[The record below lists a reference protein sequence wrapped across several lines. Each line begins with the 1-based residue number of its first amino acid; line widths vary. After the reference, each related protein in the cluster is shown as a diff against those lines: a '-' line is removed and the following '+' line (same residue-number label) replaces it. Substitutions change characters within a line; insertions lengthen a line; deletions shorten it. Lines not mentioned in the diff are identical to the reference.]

1 MEERRIDP
9 LQIIGMVLIFGIFT
23 WMMYTQSAEEIAQAN
38 NQQVE
43 PNTTVAEAVTQAPET
58 TLAVVPEVVPQETV
72 AKETITIQND
82 VLTLGVSTKGGIM
95 EQVLLNG
102 EVNYQDAPLYLINK
116 ENNSLNIAFTTAKG
130 QLLQTKFLMFSPTLT
145 QGSDGQQ
152 LRLRASVEESGFIEF
167 IYTLPKEGFRFGFE
181 VVAEGIEN
189 ALDTAIPASFSWNM
203 DGFRQAKSAQY
214 ENRYTQLA
222 YRHENDKYSTLSAT
236 GDDDDN
242 EKNVAWVSY
251 RQHFFSSI
259 LIPEKPFEQA
269 SLSTT
274 SITDEDDVE
283 ASAYLK
289 GFATQTTLPYQ
300 RNRFQAN
307 FDWYMGPTDYAVL
320 KKYDENLFE
329 SISFGW
335 GLIGWINRSVFYPLF
350 GFLTGLVPHG
360 IAIILLTVIVRLV
373 LSPVLYK
380 SYVSQAKMRVLRPE
394 ITELNEKYKND
405 ATKRQQE
412 TMKLYTKAGASPL
425 AGCIPALLQMP
436 VFFALFYFFPIAY
449 ELRGKSFLWADD
461 LSSYDVIA
469 DLPFSIPFYGD
480 HISLFP
486 LLASVAIFFYTRMT
500 TGQQMQPTQPGM
512 PNMKY
517 IMYLMPV
524 MMLFFFNNYA
534 SGFSLY
540 YVISNLLMIAIM
552 VVVKNVIIDQDKIHA
567 QIEENKKKPKKQ
579 NRFQR
584 KMAEMMEEAERQK
597 KLRK

>member
-23 WMMYTQSAEEIAQAN
+23 WMMYTQSAEDLAQAN
-38 NQQVE
+38 TQQTQ
-43 PNTTVAEAVTQAPET
+43 TTEVDET
-58 TLAVVPEVVPQETV
+58 VKVSTDEVVVETPIALPTETV
-72 AKETITIQND
+72 AKETITLSNE
-82 VLTLGVSTKGGIM
+82 VLTLGISTKGGFM

-102 EVNYQDAPLYLINK
+102 EVNYQKEDLYLINNA
-116 ENNSLNIAFTTAKG
+116 NNALNIAFTTASG
-130 QLLQTKFLMFSPTLT
+130 QLLQTKFMMFSPSL
-145 QGSDGQQ
+145 SENENGQQ
-152 LRLRASVEESGFIEF
+152 LRLRSTIDENAFIEF
-167 IYTLPKEGFRFGFE
+167 VYTLPKSGYRFGFE

-189 ALDTAIPASFSWNM
+189 ALDTAIPATFSWTM
-203 DGFRQAKSAQY
+203 DGFRLAKSAQY

-236 GDDDDN
+236 GDDDEK
-242 EKNVAWVSY
+242 EKNVEWVSY

-259 LIPEKPFEQA
+259 LIPEQPFEQA
-269 SLSTT
+269 SLESVSKT
-274 SITDEDDVE
+274 EEDVE

-289 GFATQTTLPYQ
+289 TFSTETTLPYQ

-307 FDWYMGPTDYAVL
+307 FDWYMGPTDYAIL
-320 KKYDENLFE
+320 KNYDENLYE

-350 GFLTGLVPHG
+350 GSLTGLVPHG
-360 IAIILLTVIVRLV
+360 IAIIFLTVIVRLV

-394 ITELNEKYKND
+394 ITALNEKYKND

-412 TMKLYTKAGASPL
+412 TMKLYSKAGASPL

-469 DLPFSIPFYGD
+469 ELPFSIPFYGD

-512 PNMKY
+512 PNMKF

-540 YVISNLLMIAIM
+540 YVVSNLLMIAIM

-584 KMAEMMEEAERQK
+584 KMAEIMEEAERQK

>member
-1 MEERRIDP
+1 MEQRRIDP
-9 LQIIGMVLIFGIFT
+9 LQIIGMVLVFVIFT
-23 WMMYTQSAEEIAQAN
+23 WMMYNQSAEDLAQT
-38 NQQVE
+38 
-43 PNTTVAEAVTQAPET
+43 NTQETQTTEAVAEAKNPTAEQ
-58 TLAVVPEVVPQETV
+58 VVATPVEMFSSEEA

-82 VLTLGVSTKGGIM
+82 VLTLGISTKGGAM

-102 EVNYQDAPLYLINK
+102 EVNYQDVPLYLIDK
-116 ENNSLNIAFTTAKG
+116 ENNSLNIGFTTAAG

-145 QGSDGQQ
+145 KISNGQQ
-152 LRLRASVEESGFIEF
+152 LRLRAPIEDKGYIEF
-167 IYTLPKEGFRFGFE
+167 IYTLPNEGFRFGFE
-181 VVAEGIEN
+181 IVAEGIEN
-189 ALDTAIPASFSWNM
+189 ALDTAIPASFSWSM
-203 DGFRQAKSAQY
+203 DGFRHAKSAQY

-222 YRHENDKYSTLSAT
+222 YRHENDKYSTLSAS

-242 EKNVAWVSY
+242 EKDVEWVSY

-259 LIPEKPFEQA
+259 LIPEQPFEQV
-269 SLSTT
+269 SLNSADL
-274 SITDEDDVE
+274 TDDEVE

-289 GFATQTTLPYQ
+289 GFSTETTLPFQ

-307 FDWYMGPTDYAVL
+307 FDWYMGPTDYAIL
-320 KKYDENLFE
+320 KNYDENLYE

-360 IAIILLTVIVRLV
+360 IAIILLTIIVRLV

-380 SYVSQAKMRVLRPE
+380 SYVSQAKMRVLKPE
-394 ITELNEKYKND
+394 ITALNEKYKND

-412 TMKLYTKAGASPL
+412 TMKLYTKAGASPV

-436 VFFALFYFFPIAY
+436 VFFALFYFFPIAS

-469 DLPFSIPFYGD
+469 ELPFTIPFYGD

-500 TGQQMQPTQPGM
+500 TGQQMQPAQPGM
-512 PNMKY
+512 PNMKF

-540 YVISNLLMIAIM
+540 YVVSNLLMIAIM

-584 KMAEMMEEAERQK
+584 KMAEMMEEADRQK

>member
-1 MEERRIDP
+1 MEQRRIDP
-9 LQIIGMVLIFGIFT
+9 LQIIGMVLVFVIFT
-23 WMMYTQSAEEIAQAN
+23 WMMYNQSAEDLALAN
-38 NQQVE
+38 TQEEQ
-43 PNTTVAEAVTQAPET
+43 TSEAVTESQNQTSEQAIVTPAELPAT
-58 TLAVVPEVVPQETV
+58 NAIAE
-72 AKETITIQND
+72 ETITLQND
-82 VLTLGVSTKGGIM
+82 VLSIGISSKGGSM

-102 EVNYQDAPLYLINK
+102 ETNYQGAPLYLINK
-116 ENNSLNIAFTTAKG
+116 ENNSLNFAFTTAAG
-130 QLLQTKFLMFSPTLT
+130 QLLQTKFLMFSPTVT
-145 QGSDGQQ
+145 KNDNGQE
-152 LRLRASVEESGFIEF
+152 LRLRASIEESGYIEF
-167 IYTLPKEGFRFGFE
+167 VYTLPTNGFRFGFE

-189 ALDTAIPASFSWNM
+189 ALDTAIPATFSWNM
-203 DGFRQAKSAQY
+203 DGFRHAKSAQY

-222 YRHENDKYSTLSAT
+222 YRHENDKYSTLSAS
-236 GDDDDN
+236 GDDDEN
-242 EKNVAWVSY
+242 EKAVEWVSY

-259 LIPEKPFEQA
+259 LIPEQPFEQVV
-269 SLSTT
+269 LSATDM
-274 SITDEDDVE
+274 TDEEVE

-289 GFATQTTLPYQ
+289 GFSTETSLPYD

-307 FDWYMGPTDYAVL
+307 FDWYMGPTDYAIL
-320 KKYDENLFE
+320 KNYDENLFE

-350 GFLTGLVPHG
+350 GFLTGIVPHG

-394 ITELNEKYKND
+394 ITAINEKYKKD

-425 AGCIPALLQMP
+425 SGCIPALIQMP
-436 VFFALFYFFPIAY
+436 VFFALFYFFPIAS

-469 DLPFSIPFYGD
+469 ELPFTIPFYGD

-500 TGQQMQPTQPGM
+500 TGQQMQPAQPGM
-512 PNMKY
+512 PNMKF

-540 YVISNLLMIAIM
+540 YVVSNLLMIAIM

-584 KMAEMMEEAERQK
+584 KMAEMMEEADRQK

>member
-9 LQIIGMVLIFGIFT
+9 LQIIGMVLIFVIFT
-23 WMMYTQSAEEIAQAN
+23 WMIYNQSAEEIAHAN
-38 NQQVE
+38 TQQEQTTEAFAETKNQT
-43 PNTTVAEAVTQAPET
+43 PD
-58 TLAVVPEVVPQETV
+58 EVVATPTELVSTASV
-72 AKETITIQND
+72 AKETITLQND
-82 VLTLGVSTKGGIM
+82 VLTIGISTKGGIM

-102 EVNYQDAPLYLINK
+102 ELNYQEVPLYLVDK
-116 ENNSLNIAFTTAKG
+116 DNNTLNIAFTTATG
-130 QLLQTKFLMFSPTLT
+130 QLLQTKLLMFSPTVT
-145 QGSDGQQ
+145 KDEKGEE
-152 LRLRASVEESGFIEF
+152 LRLRAAIDENAYIEF
-167 IYTLPKEGFRFGFE
+167 VYILPKDGFRFGFE

-189 ALDTAIPASFSWNM
+189 ALDTSIPAAFLWSM
-203 DGFRQAKSAQY
+203 DGFRHAKSAQY

-222 YRHENDKYSTLSAT
+222 YRHENDKYSTLSAS
-236 GDDDDN
+236 GDDDEN
-242 EKNVAWVSY
+242 EKNVEWVSY

-259 LIPEKPFEQA
+259 LIPKDPFEQVTLTSA
-269 SLSTT
+269 DMTDEEVET
-274 SITDEDDVE
+274 SIF
-283 ASAYLK
+283 LK
-289 GFATQTTLPYQ
+289 GFTTKTTLPYQ
-300 RNRFQAN
+300 RNRFEAN

-320 KKYDENLFE
+320 KNYDENLFE

-335 GLIGWINRSVFYPLF
+335 GIIGWINRSIFYPLF
-350 GFLTGLVPHG
+350 GFLTSVVPHG
-360 IAIILLTVIVRLV
+360 IAIILLTIIVRLV

-394 ITELNEKYKND
+394 INEINEKYKKD

-469 DLPFSIPFYGD
+469 ELPFSIPFYGD

-500 TGQQMQPTQPGM
+500 TGQQIQPAQPGM
-512 PNMKY
+512 PNMKF

-540 YVISNLLMIAIM
+540 YVVSNLLMIAIM

-597 KLRK
+597 KLRR

>member
-9 LQIIGMVLIFGIFT
+9 LQIIGMVLIFVIFT
-23 WMMYTQSAEEIAQAN
+23 WMMYTQSAEDLAQAGTQQAQTTAAVAPSN
-38 NQQVE
+38 NQT
-43 PNTTVAEAVTQAPET
+43 PDAIITTPS
-58 TLAVVPEVVPQETV
+58 EVVSTASV
-72 AKETITIQND
+72 VKETITLQNN

-102 EVNYQDAPLYLINK
+102 EVNYKDTPLYLIDK
-116 ENNSLNIAFTTAKG
+116 NNNGLNITFTTASG
-130 QLLQTKFLMFSPTLT
+130 QLLQTKFLMFTPVVTKNDNA
-145 QGSDGQQ
+145 QE
-152 LRLRASVEESGFIEF
+152 LRLRATVEQNGYIEF
-167 IYTLPKEGFRFGFE
+167 VYRLPKDGFRFGFE

-189 ALDTAIPASFSWNM
+189 ALDTAIPATFSWTM
-203 DGFRQAKSAQY
+203 DGFRHAKSAQY

-222 YRHENDKYSTLSAT
+222 YRHENDRYSTLSAS
-236 GDDDDN
+236 GDDQDD
-242 EKNVAWVSY
+242 EKDVAWVSY

-259 LIPEKPFEQA
+259 LIPEHPFERVT
-269 SLSTT
+269 LT
-274 SITDEDDVE
+274 SADITDEEVE
-283 ASAYLK
+283 ASAFLK
-289 GFATQTTLPYQ
+289 GFTTETTLPYQ

-307 FDWYMGPTDYAVL
+307 FDWYMGPTDYAIL
-320 KKYDENLFE
+320 KNYDENLFE

-335 GLIGWINRSVFYPLF
+335 GIIGWINRSVFYPLF
-350 GFLTGLVPHG
+350 GFLTGIVPHG
-360 IAIILLTVIVRLV
+360 IAIILLTIIVRLV

-394 ITELNEKYKND
+394 ITALNEKYKND
-405 ATKRQQE
+405 PTKRQQE

-425 AGCIPALLQMP
+425 AGCVPALLQMP

-469 DLPFSIPFYGD
+469 ELPFSIPFYGD

-512 PNMKY
+512 PNMKI

-540 YVISNLLMIAIM
+540 YVVSNLLMIVIM

-584 KMAEMMEEAERQK
+584 KMAEIMEEADRQK